1 MLILADRA
9 AHLERVIRPALA
21 DGKYVVCDRFF
32 DSTRA
37 YQGIAGGLGLEVI
50 HNLQQ
55 PVLGTT
61 LPDVTLLLDIDP
73 EKGLSRAQE
82 RGGDLRFESKICI
95 TQHCSKCSKCKQKY
109 KKTEIEDHVRNTH
122 EREACPECR
131 KRFETKELLEHH
143 NFEEHLVEHCKEC
156 PKRFKEVE
164 QLVDHS
170 VTEHPKEQCP
180 ECESVFGLAKD
191 LDEHKE
197 KDHSKIMKFNGGM
210 FMMMMAPE

>member
-1 MLILADRA
+1 MDAASANSPGRFITLEGGEGAGKSTQIQVVKDYLEARGIDVIVTREPGGTPVGQEIRNLLVSGDKDKWSPLSETLLILADRA

-82 RGGDLRFESKICI
+82 RGGDLRFESKTLAYHQTLRQAFLDFAKQEPERMVVIDADRDIEAVSTDII
-95 TQHCSKCSKCKQKY
+95 T
-109 KKTEIEDHVRNTH
+109 VLG
-122 EREACPECR
+122 ER
-131 KRFETKELLEHH
+131 
-143 NFEEHLVEHCKEC
+143 
-156 PKRFKEVE
+156 
-164 QLVDHS
+164 
-170 VTEHPKEQCP
+170 
-180 ECESVFGLAKD
+180 
-191 LDEHKE
+191 LDV
-197 KDHSKIMKFNGGM
+197 
-210 FMMMMAPE
+210 

>member
-1 MLILADRA
+1 MDSASANSPGRFITLEGGEGAGKSSQIQVVKDYLEARGIDVVVTREPGGTPVGQEIRNLLVSGDKDKWSPLSETLLILADRA

-73 EKGLSRAQE
+73 EKGLSRAQK
-82 RGGDLRFESKICI
+82 RGGDLRFESKTLAYHQTLRQAFLDFVKQEPERMVVIDADRDIEAVSTDII
-95 TQHCSKCSKCKQKY
+95 T
-109 KKTEIEDHVRNTH
+109 VLG
-122 EREACPECR
+122 ER
-131 KRFETKELLEHH
+131 
-143 NFEEHLVEHCKEC
+143 
-156 PKRFKEVE
+156 
-164 QLVDHS
+164 
-170 VTEHPKEQCP
+170 
-180 ECESVFGLAKD
+180 
-191 LDEHKE
+191 LDV
-197 KDHSKIMKFNGGM
+197 
-210 FMMMMAPE
+210 

>member
-1 MLILADRA
+1 MDSASANSPGRFITLEGGEGAGKSSQIQVVKDYLEARGIDVVVTREPGGTPVGQEIRNLLVSGDKDKWSPLSETLLILADRA

-55 PVLGTT
+55 PVLGTA

-82 RGGDLRFESKICI
+82 RGGDLRFESKTLAYHQTLRQAFLDFAKQEPERMVVIDADRDIEAVSTDII
-95 TQHCSKCSKCKQKY
+95 T
-109 KKTEIEDHVRNTH
+109 VLG
-122 EREACPECR
+122 ER
-131 KRFETKELLEHH
+131 
-143 NFEEHLVEHCKEC
+143 
-156 PKRFKEVE
+156 
-164 QLVDHS
+164 
-170 VTEHPKEQCP
+170 
-180 ECESVFGLAKD
+180 
-191 LDEHKE
+191 LDV
-197 KDHSKIMKFNGGM
+197 
-210 FMMMMAPE
+210 

>member
-1 MLILADRA
+1 MDAASANSPGRFITLEGGEGAGKSTQIQVVKDYLEARGIDVIVTREPGGTPVGQEIRNLLVCGDKDKWSPLSETLLILADRA

-82 RGGDLRFESKICI
+82 RGGDLRFESKTLAYHQTLRQAFLDFAKQEPERMVVIDADRDIDAVSADII
-95 TQHCSKCSKCKQKY
+95 TALG
-109 KKTEIEDHVRNTH
+109 
-122 EREACPECR
+122 ER
-131 KRFETKELLEHH
+131 
-143 NFEEHLVEHCKEC
+143 
-156 PKRFKEVE
+156 
-164 QLVDHS
+164 
-170 VTEHPKEQCP
+170 
-180 ECESVFGLAKD
+180 
-191 LDEHKE
+191 LDV
-197 KDHSKIMKFNGGM
+197 
-210 FMMMMAPE
+210 

>member
-1 MLILADRA
+1 MDSASANSPGRFITLEGGEGAGKSTQIQVVKDYLEARGIDVVVTREPGGTPVGQEIRNLLVSGDKDKWSPLSETLLILADRA

-82 RGGDLRFESKICI
+82 RGGDLRFESKTLAYHQTLRQAFLDFAKQEPERMVVIDADRDIEAVSTDII
-95 TQHCSKCSKCKQKY
+95 T
-109 KKTEIEDHVRNTH
+109 VLG
-122 EREACPECR
+122 ER
-131 KRFETKELLEHH
+131 
-143 NFEEHLVEHCKEC
+143 
-156 PKRFKEVE
+156 
-164 QLVDHS
+164 
-170 VTEHPKEQCP
+170 
-180 ECESVFGLAKD
+180 
-191 LDEHKE
+191 LDV
-197 KDHSKIMKFNGGM
+197 
-210 FMMMMAPE
+210 

>member
-1 MLILADRA
+1 MDSASANSPGRFITLEGGEGAGKSSQIQVVEDYLEARGIDVVVTREPGGTPVGQEIRNLLVSGDKDKWSPLSETLLILADRA

-37 YQGIAGGLGLEVI
+37 YQGIAGGLGLEII

-82 RGGDLRFESKICI
+82 RGGDLRFESKTLAYHQTLRQAFLDFAKQEPERMVVIDADRDIEAVSTDII
-95 TQHCSKCSKCKQKY
+95 T
-109 KKTEIEDHVRNTH
+109 VLG
-122 EREACPECR
+122 ER
-131 KRFETKELLEHH
+131 
-143 NFEEHLVEHCKEC
+143 
-156 PKRFKEVE
+156 
-164 QLVDHS
+164 
-170 VTEHPKEQCP
+170 
-180 ECESVFGLAKD
+180 
-191 LDEHKE
+191 LDV
-197 KDHSKIMKFNGGM
+197 
-210 FMMMMAPE
+210 